1 MKSPRRVRHI
11 HIESG
16 PLALDF
22 QGSAEQIG
30 SVAAQLATAADAV
43 NLTFTVDNEVG
54 PDLPELPCGELW
66 E

>member
-16 PLALDF
+16 PLVLDF
-22 QGSAEQIG
+22 QGSAEQIS
-30 SVAAQLATAADAV
+30 SVAAQLAAAADAAD
-43 NLTFTVDNEVG
+43 LTFTVDNEVG
-54 PDLPELPCGELW
+54 PHLPELPCGGLW